1 VTTRYPI
8 LDTQE
13 TIPTAAGRT
22 LLTDASNTAQ
32 RTSLGLGALATAS
45 SVDLATQTSGTLAI
59 AQGGTGSTTAA
70 AARTALGVPRSA
82 FLYASDATAESGSA
96 TASISGTGA
105 SSTFTLS
112 TTNQTVAYRF
122 NATTSPR
129 ILLPIPQGTFRIEL
143 ELGIT
148 AASGFTSAGSIYFA
162 AALRPGGGG
171 TPSRLWG
178 AAWNDA
184 SGTVYYQDLTT
195 DTNTGGASALS
206 TISSPAANSWMR
218 VVWDCT
224 SRWLSP
230 CFGTGVAGA
239 RPVSWQLGGQ
249 VAGPPQGNR
258 QYVSDTIGADTQL
271 AIWIQ
276 NFDNRSPSI
285 TATATARLLVW

>member
-1 VTTRYPI
+1 MATRYPI
-8 LDTQE
+8 TH
-13 TIPTAAGRT
+13 TSITVPTAAGTT
-22 LLTDASNTAQ
+22 LLTAAS
-32 RTSLGLGALATAS
+32 
-45 SVDLATQTSGTLAI
+45 
-59 AQGGTGSTTAA
+59 AA
-70 AARTALGVPRSA
+70 AQRTALGVPRSTV
-82 FLYASDATAESGSA
+82 LYASDATAESGSA

-112 TTNQTVAYRF
+112 IANATLAYRN

-148 AASGFTSAGSIYFA
+148 AASGFTSTGSIYFA

-184 SGTVYYQDLTT
+184 VGTVYYQDLTT
-195 DTNTGGASALS
+195 DANTGGASAS
-206 TISSPAANSWMR
+206 TTIGNPAADRWMR
-218 VVWDCT
+218 CVWDCT

-230 CFGTGVAGA
+230 CFGTGTSGA
-239 RPVSWQLGGQ
+239 RPVSWQFGTQ
-249 VAGPPQGNR
+249 VAGPPQGSR

-276 NFDNRSPSI
+276 TFGNFSPSI
-285 TATATARLLVW
+285 TATCTTRVLVW